1 MIKKNFI
8 EFYRNIN
15 IYGSGYFYY
24 IFYYYNYYCILYRYI
39 FNIDYFRGAPICNY
53 LLRKPYKSAQQPPK
67 VIYGNYDFDSSFID
81 YSL

>member
-1 MIKKNFI
+1 MARDIFI
-8 EFYRNIN
+8 
-15 IYGSGYFYY
+15 
-24 IFYYYNYYCILYRYI
+24 IFFIIIIIIVILYRYI